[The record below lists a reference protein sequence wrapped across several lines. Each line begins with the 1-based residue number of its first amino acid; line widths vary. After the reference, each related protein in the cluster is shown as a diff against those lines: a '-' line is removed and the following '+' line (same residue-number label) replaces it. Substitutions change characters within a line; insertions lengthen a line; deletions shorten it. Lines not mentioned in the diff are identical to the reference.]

1 MLTDVSDANKSYTKL
16 EVAEKSDLDLIAVKV
31 LRKDCPDFLFP
42 LKMMEI
48 DGETEIRYELT
59 DGVRFCYMPT
69 QMKKREF
76 IELLT
81 NLIQPFKACSDWFLD
96 YHNFVLDENYILVGK
111 NEQSVKYIYVP
122 TKSQTNS
129 DQEIMSFFAGLI
141 LKMDIKD
148 DQSYTV
154 DLLRVIKSPNANL
167 MTLLEHL
174 QKDHVEKKAAPLAP
188 PKPAEDHMKKI
199 VSFVQDIP
207 EKMAEKKEKKEPVK
221 AEKKTPVREQG
232 TRPGIS
238 SGAYGKSDEEN
249 RLINNLCGDDEPDKK
264 KDRKKKEKQPKEKAP
279 KEKGAGLFGFLKG
292 KKKEKEEP
300 ENLLAGYKK
309 VAEPEKVQSTPKWES
324 VPTPEPI
331 SDPAGGEN
339 TVEAY
344 RSYVQEEDGDDST
357 AIAGDGELD
366 DNRVIRLRLE
376 DCAGCTCPKFIE
388 IDLRKGHAT
397 IGRMDKNG
405 EPCSDY
411 NFDAAVSFVSR
422 RHFRIEPSGN
432 EWQIID
438 IGSANGTIVSGEN
451 LTPNMPHTLKRND
464 TIMIVCKKRFMI
476 YRVC

>member
-1 MLTDVSDANKSYTKL
+1 MVSTIS
-16 EVAEKSDLDLIAVKV
+16 IA
-31 LRKDCPDFLFP
+31 FP
-42 LKMMEI
+42 
-48 DGETEIRYELT
+48 
-59 DGVRFCYMPT
+59 
-69 QMKKREF
+69 
-76 IELLT
+76 
-81 NLIQPFKACSDWFLD
+81 S
-96 YHNFVLDENYILVGK
+96 
-111 NEQSVKYIYVP
+111 
-122 TKSQTNS
+122 
-129 DQEIMSFFAGLI
+129 
-141 LKMDIKD
+141 
-148 DQSYTV
+148 
-154 DLLRVIKSPNANL
+154 
-167 MTLLEHL
+167 
-174 QKDHVEKKAAPLAP
+174 
-188 PKPAEDHMKKI
+188 
-199 VSFVQDIP
+199 
-207 EKMAEKKEKKEPVK
+207 
-221 AEKKTPVREQG
+221 
-232 TRPGIS
+232 
-238 SGAYGKSDEEN
+238 
-249 RLINNLCGDDEPDKK
+249 
-264 KDRKKKEKQPKEKAP
+264 
-279 KEKGAGLFGFLKG
+279 
-292 KKKEKEEP
+292 
-300 ENLLAGYKK
+300 
-309 VAEPEKVQSTPKWES
+309 KWES
-324 VPTPEPI
+324 VPTPAPV

-438 IGSANGTIVSGEN
+438 IGSSNGTIVSGEN

>member
-16 EVAEKSDLDLIAVKV
+16 EVSEKSDLDLIAVKV

-129 DQEIMSFFAGLI
+129 DQEIISFFAGLI

-154 DLLRVIKSPNANL
+154 DLLRVIKSSNANL

-207 EKMAEKKEKKEPVK
+207 EKMAEKKEKQEPVK

-249 RLINNLCGDDEPDKK
+249 RLINNLFGDDEPDKK

-292 KKKEKEEP
+292 KKKEEEEP
-300 ENLLAGYKK
+300 EDLLAGFKK
-309 VAEPEKVQSTPKWES
+309 AAEPEKVQSTP
-324 VPTPEPI
+324 
-331 SDPAGGEN
+331 

-422 RHFRIEPSGN
+422 YDRKWRKSYTKYAAHPE
-432 EWQIID
+432 
-438 IGSANGTIVSGEN
+438 
-451 LTPNMPHTLKRND
+451 
-464 TIMIVCKKRFMI
+464 KK
-476 YRVC
+476 

>member
-1 MLTDVSDANKSYTKL
+1 MLCEKILGKLKDFDLTGKTVEYVDIEWHEAFKKIHRKTTDSGREVGIRLDDSVLTRGLFQDDVIYADEKL
-16 EVAEKSDLDLIAVKV
+16 VIAVNTPPCEVIEVSLEPGHEKYVAKV
-31 LRKDCPDFLFP
+31 CYEIGNRHAPLFW
-42 LKMMEI
+42 
-48 DGETEIRYELT
+48 G
-59 DGVRFCYMPT
+59 
-69 QMKKREF
+69 
-76 IELLT
+76 
-81 NLIQPFKACSDWFLD
+81 
-96 YHNFVLDENYILVGK
+96 
-111 NEQSVKYIYVP
+111 
-122 TKSQTNS
+122 
-129 DQEIMSFFAGLI
+129 DQENTFITIYNEPM
-141 LKMDIKD
+141 M
-148 DQSYTV
+148 V
-154 DLLRVIKSPNANL
+154 
-167 MTLLEHL
+167 MLEKLHG
-174 QKDHVEKKAAPLAP
+174 
-188 PKPAEDHMKKI
+188 
-199 VSFVQDIP
+199 
-207 EKMAEKKEKKEPVK
+207 VK

-249 RLINNLCGDDEPDKK
+249 RLINNLFGDDEPDKK
-264 KDRKKKEKQPKEKAP
+264 KDRKKKEKQPKEKAT

-292 KKKEKEEP
+292 KKKEEEEP
-300 ENLLAGYKK
+300 EHLLAGFKK
-309 VAEPEKVQSTPKWES
+309 AAEPEKVQSTPKWES
-324 VPTPEPI
+324 VPTPAPV

-438 IGSANGTIVSGEN
+438 IGSSNGTIVSGEN

>member
-174 QKDHVEKKAAPLAP
+174 QKDQVEKKAAPAAP
-188 PKPAEDHMKKI
+188 TKPAEDHMKKI

-207 EKMAEKKEKKEPVK
+207 EKMAEKKEKQEPVK
-221 AEKKTPVREQG
+221 TEKKPPVREQG

-238 SGAYGKSDEEN
+238 SGVYGKSDEEN
-249 RLINNLCGDDEPDKK
+249 RLINNLFGDDEPDKK
-264 KDRKKKEKQPKEKAP
+264 KDKKKKEKLPKEKAP

-292 KKKEKEEP
+292 KKKEEEEP
-300 ENLLAGYKK
+300 EDLLTGFKK
-309 VAEPEKVQSTPKWES
+309 AADPEKVQSTPKWNLYQHQHRFL
-324 VPTPEPI
+324 I
-331 SDPAGGEN
+331 RQ
-339 TVEAY
+339 EA
-344 RSYVQEEDGDDST
+344 
-357 AIAGDGELD
+357 
-366 DNRVIRLRLE
+366 
-376 DCAGCTCPKFIE
+376 
-388 IDLRKGHAT
+388 
-397 IGRMDKNG
+397 
-405 EPCSDY
+405 
-411 NFDAAVSFVSR
+411 
-422 RHFRIEPSGN
+422 RI
-432 EWQIID
+432 Q
-438 IGSANGTIVSGEN
+438 
-451 LTPNMPHTLKRND
+451 LKR
-464 TIMIVCKKRFMI
+464 IVLMFRRKMGMTALPLQETESLM
-476 YRVC
+476 VTA

>member
-1 MLTDVSDANKSYTKL
+1 
-16 EVAEKSDLDLIAVKV
+16 
-31 LRKDCPDFLFP
+31 
-42 LKMMEI
+42 
-48 DGETEIRYELT
+48 
-59 DGVRFCYMPT
+59 
-69 QMKKREF
+69 
-76 IELLT
+76 
-81 NLIQPFKACSDWFLD
+81 
-96 YHNFVLDENYILVGK
+96 
-111 NEQSVKYIYVP
+111 
-122 TKSQTNS
+122 
-129 DQEIMSFFAGLI
+129 
-141 LKMDIKD
+141 
-148 DQSYTV
+148 
-154 DLLRVIKSPNANL
+154 
-167 MTLLEHL
+167 
-174 QKDHVEKKAAPLAP
+174 
-188 PKPAEDHMKKI
+188 
-199 VSFVQDIP
+199 
-207 EKMAEKKEKKEPVK
+207 MAEKKEKQEPVK

-249 RLINNLCGDDEPDKK
+249 RLINNLFGDDEPDKK
-264 KDRKKKEKQPKEKAP
+264 KNRKKKEKQPKEKAP

>member
-31 LRKDCPDFLFP
+31 LRRDCPDFLFP

-48 DGETEIRYELT
+48 DGKTEIRYELT
-59 DGVRFCYMPT
+59 EGVRFSYMPT

-111 NEQSVKYIYVP
+111 NEQSVRYIYVP

-148 DQSYTV
+148 AQSYTV

-167 MTLLEHL
+167 MTILEHL
-174 QKDHVEKKAAPLAP
+174 QKDQTEKKVIPAAPV
-188 PKPAEDHMKKI
+188 KPAEDPIKKI
-199 VSFVQDIP
+199 ASFVQDIP
-207 EKMAEKKEKKEPVK
+207 EKMAEKKEKVDPVK
-221 AEKKTPVREQG
+221 VEKPAPAREQG
-232 TRPGIS
+232 VRPGLS
-238 SGAYGKSDEEN
+238 SSTFGKNDEEN
-249 RLINNLCGDDEPDKK
+249 RLINNLFGDDEPDKK
-264 KDRKKKEKQPKEKAP
+264 KDKKKKESKKEKQPKEKAP

-292 KKKEKEEP
+292 KKKDEEP
-300 ENLLAGYKK
+300 EEDLLAGLKK
-309 VAEPEKVQSTPKWES
+309 AEAPREVQSTPKWE
-324 VPTPEPI
+324 PAPERREAP
-331 SDPAGGEN
+331 
-339 TVEAY
+339 VQAY
-344 RSYVQEEDGDDST
+344 RPYIQEEDGEDST
-357 AIAGDGELD
+357 AIAGDGEIE
-366 DNRVIRLRLE
+366 DNSVIRLRLE
-376 DCAGCTCPKFIE
+376 DCAGCTCPKFVE
-388 IDLRKGHAT
+388 IDLRRGHAT

-411 NFDAAVSFVSR
+411 NFDASVSFVSR

-438 IGSANGTIVSGEN
+438 IGSSNGTIVSGEN
-451 LTPNMPHTLKRND
+451 LTPNIPHILRRND